1 MKATVIIPALNEEKA
16 IGRVVAEIPRHLS
29 ISVREN
35 GPEEVGVTVS
45 EIIVADNGSTD
56 QTARVAEAVGAR
68 VVREER
74 RGYGSACLAGVRAVR
89 DADVIVFVDG
99 DASDDPREMADV
111 VGPIVRDQADL
122 VIGSRVNDNLEAGAL
137 TPHQVFGNKVAT
149 TMIALLYGVKLTD
162 IGSFRAI
169 RLSALHELGMSHP
182 TYGWPVE
189 MLVKAARKNYRI
201 VEVPITYRRR
211 IGQSKVAGTVKGS
224 LLAGYHIIKT
234 ILQYAL

>member
-1 MKATVIIPALNEEKA
+1 MRATVIIPALNEERA
-16 IGRVVAEIPRHLS
+16 IGRVVAEIPKGF
-29 ISVREN
+29 SVSHANN
-35 GPEEVGVTVS
+35 GYEEVIVS
-45 EIIVADNGSTD
+45 EVIVADNGSSD
-56 QTARVAEAVGAR
+56 ETARVAEAAGAR

-89 DADVIVFVDG
+89 DTDVVVFVDG
-99 DASDDPREMADV
+99 DASDDPREMANV
-111 VGPIVRDQADL
+111 VGPIVRNEADL
-122 VIGSRVNDNLEAGAL
+122 VIGSRVNDHLEDGAL

-149 TMIALLYGVKLTD
+149 TMIGLLYGVRLTD

-169 RLSALHELGMSHP
+169 RFSALNELGMSHP

-189 MLVKAARKNYRI
+189 MVVKAARKNYRI